1 MINISKFK
9 NKIKNI
15 SFINKTNLVYCKLN
29 ALSSNYF
36 KRKKINKIHL
46 LSIPKT
52 CSTIVSGQLK
62 IISKKKK
69 FFFNY
74 YNHYVK
80 PNNLKKNTKYIITI
94 RDPFKRL
101 VSAFYQTIKNK
112 SDNCDNANFY
122 RKKGINYFLIDLS
135 LKSKRCNKL
144 VDTSVHLRE
153 NFNTFYK
160 TINMILI
167 HPPVYIIENECLED
181 DIKKLYYKFGV
192 NFDFNT
198 LDNNLDFFLNYKK
211 DSISKE
217 IVKKVKLTLAKE
229 YEVYNHLKIYKK
241 KINYKFL
248 NR

>member
-9 NKIKNI
+9 YKIKNI
-15 SFINKTNLVYCKLN
+15 SFINKTNLVYCKLK
-29 ALSSNYF
+29 ALGSNYF
-36 KRKKINKIHL
+36 KRKEINRIHF

-52 CSTIVSGQLK
+52 GSTIVSSQLK

-69 FFFNY
+69 IFFNY

-80 PNNLKKNTKYIITI
+80 PNNLKKNTKYFITI

-101 VSAFYQTIKNK
+101 VSGFYQTIQNK

-122 RKKGINYFLIDLS
+122 RKKGIDYFLSDLS
-135 LKSKRCNKL
+135 LKSKRCSKL

-167 HPPVYIIENECLED
+167 HPPVYIIEHECLED

-192 NFDFNT
+192 NFDINT
-198 LDNNLDFFLNYKK
+198 LDNKLNFLNYKK
-211 DSISKE
+211 DSISKK
-217 IVKKVKLTLAKE
+217 IAKKIKLTLAKE

-248 NR
+248 NG